1 MKIKYESL
9 IKAMDEGEKKTAILK

>member
-9 IKAMDEGEKKTAILK
+9 IKAMDEGDKKAVILK

>member
-9 IKAMDEGEKKTAILK
+9 IKAMDEGEKKTVILK

>member
-9 IKAMDEGEKKTAILK
+9 IKAMDEGDKKTVILK